1 MAEQWWKGNDVI
13 LRLKGVT
20 AKAEDGT
27 TSFLN
32 AATVTARI
40 LDLEGDEVVASGY
53 SPQTLGY
60 ISGSDGDYAK
70 IADKG
75 IIAGIKDG
83 DYQVQY
89 TATEG
94 DADYEERVL
103 VTIGPRRA

>member
-20 AKAEDGT
+20 AKTEDGT

-32 AATVTARI
+32 AATVVARI
-40 LDLEGDEVVASGY
+40 LDLEGNEVQAWGY
-53 SPQTLGY
+53 SPQTLGH
-60 ISGSDGDYAK
+60 IAGSNGDYAK
-70 IADKG
+70 IADKAV
-75 IIAGIKDG
+75 IANIPDG
-83 DYQVQY
+83 EYDVQY

-103 VTIGPRRA
+103 VTIGRRRA